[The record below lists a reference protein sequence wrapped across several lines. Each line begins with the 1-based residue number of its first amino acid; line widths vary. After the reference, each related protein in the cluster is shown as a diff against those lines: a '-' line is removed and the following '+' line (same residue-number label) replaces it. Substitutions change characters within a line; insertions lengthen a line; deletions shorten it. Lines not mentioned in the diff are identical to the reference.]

1 MSRNALRQVSLVLLT
16 AAVLVGCSS
25 LGSLSAV
32 GASIGVAT
40 GAIDE
45 RQAEGIRRTGELT
58 ERSFEEFTPEQEYYV
73 GRSVSARIVSEYEL
87 YDDEVANTYLN
98 HIGLLLAYASD
109 RPQLFA
115 DYRFQILDSDELN
128 AFASPNGLIF
138 VTRGMLRLAGS
149 EDEVASI
156 LAHEVAHIQ
165 YRHGL
170 QSIRTSR
177 VTAALT
183 SAALTGAQFASRS
196 EIRELTSVFDESID
210 DVTQT
215 LFNSG
220 YSRRSETE
228 ADRAAVEIMRRVGY
242 DPRALVRFLE
252 RMQAQWDPD
261 GPGFARTHP
270 SPDSRIDDVTS
281 TIRPE
286 DPVELQ
292 VRTDRFRRYLGG
304 I

>member
-1 MSRNALRQVSLVLLT
+1 MSMNTVIRSMFGLL
-16 AAVLVGCSS
+16 AAVFVVGCSS
-25 LGSLSAV
+25 LGAISSV
-32 GASIGVAT
+32 GATIGVAT
-40 GAIDE
+40 GVIDE
-45 RQAEGIRRTGELT
+45 RQAEGIRRTGELA
-58 ERSFEEFTPEQEYYV
+58 ERSFEEFTPEQEYFV
-73 GRSVSARIVSEYEL
+73 GRAVSARIVAEYDL
-87 YDDEVANTYLN
+87 YEDEAANAYVN
-98 HIGLLLAYASD
+98 NIGMILAYASD

-128 AFASPNGLIF
+128 AFAAPNGLVF

-156 LAHEVAHIQ
+156 LAHEIAHIQ
-165 YRHGL
+165 HRHGL

-183 SAALTGAQFASRS
+183 SAALTGAQFATSS
-196 EIRELTSVFDESID
+196 EIRELTAVFEDSID

-215 LFNSG
+215 LFTAG

-228 ADRAAVEIMRRVGY
+228 ADQSAVEIMRRVGY

-252 RMQAQWDPD
+252 RMQQQWNPD
-261 GPGFARTHP
+261 GPGFAQTHP
-270 SPDSRIDDVTS
+270 SPDSRIDDITS
-281 TIRPE
+281 LIRSD
-286 DPVELQ
+286 DPRESA
-292 VRTDRFRRYLGG
+292 VRTERFRRYLGG

>member
-1 MSRNALRQVSLVLLT
+1 MNRKTLRNVSMALLSAVVL
-16 AAVLVGCSS
+16 AGCSS

-32 GASIGVAT
+32 GATIGVAT
-40 GAIDE
+40 GTIDE
-45 RQAEGIRRTGELT
+45 QQAEGIRRTGELA

-87 YDDEVANTYLN
+87 YEDQAANTYLN
-98 HIGLLLAYASD
+98 QIGLILAYASD
-109 RPQLFA
+109 RPQIFA

-128 AFASPNGLIF
+128 AFASPSGLIF

-196 EIRELTSVFDESID
+196 EIRELTSVFEDSID

-215 LFNSG
+215 LFTAG

-252 RMQAQWDPD
+252 RMQAQWNPD

-281 TIRPE
+281 TIRPD